1 MEAAKVGPIYLLR
14 GCDVINNVCKTL
26 TWRARLRIAFPR
38 REIQCGTSHQ
48 TDSTLS
54 IECIAQF
61 SSSQNGK
68 RLSNSIYGTAK
79 GDFA

>member
-14 GCDVINNVCKTL
+14 SCDVINNSCKTL

-38 REIQCGTSHQ
+38 REIQCGTRQ

-54 IECIAQF
+54 IEYIAQF

>member
-1 MEAAKVGPIYLLR
+1 MEAKKVGPIYLLR
-14 GCDVINNVCKTL
+14 SCDEINNFCKTL

-38 REIQCGTSHQ
+38 REIQCGTHQ
-48 TDSTLS
+48 TVSTLS
-54 IECIAQF
+54 IEYIAQF